1 MLNQKMIKN
10 LNKEELEEIRKNLVE
25 AWVIQHSDYQEKQLK
40 LVNKEIKQRNCKNI
54 QKIR

>member
-1 MLNQKMIKN
+1 MLKN

-54 QKIR
+54 QKIH